1 MEEKSL
7 ATEILSELKE
17 QNKRLFRTL
26 VISIVSFLSIICVVI
41 GCFIWYLSLPVDDV
55 SMEAK
60 GGNAN
65 YNYVG
70 EDMKGDINNGE
81 GNSTE
86 TGTQE

>member
-7 ATEILSELKE
+7 ATEILTELKE

-55 SMEAK
+55 SLEAG
-60 GGNAN
+60 GGNA
-65 YNYVG
+65 
-70 EDMKGDINNGE
+70 
-81 GNSTE
+81 
-86 TGTQE
+86 